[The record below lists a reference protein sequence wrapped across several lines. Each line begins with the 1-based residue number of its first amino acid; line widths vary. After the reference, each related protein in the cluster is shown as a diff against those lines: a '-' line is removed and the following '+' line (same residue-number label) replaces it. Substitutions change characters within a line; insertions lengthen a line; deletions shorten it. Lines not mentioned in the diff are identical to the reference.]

1 MIGLLGRK
9 IKKVVIIEPKSA
21 DRQVYGLFKIPRGVV
36 LLATILKTL
45 GYEVKVYCEDFAQI
59 DWDDVLSADVV
70 CLSLLTA
77 TAKRGYAVAKEVRV
91 REIRAG
97 APYKPII
104 MGGVHPTFATEE
116 ALVNSADFV
125 VRHEGDK
132 TLPELLEAI
141 EGKRELES
149 VLGIAFFRD
158 NQVIKTAERPFLTN
172 EELDEL
178 PFPDKTLVVNWEEIT
193 TDLVITS
200 RGCPFNCNFCSVT
213 AMFGRKF
220 RIRSV
225 KRVLDELE
233 VLSVNAG
240 GKRIV
245 VFIGDDNFTAKEKRA
260 VEIGDGII
268 ERGLNLSM
276 IIQARTNTSEATLAA
291 LKRAGVGRVCVGL
304 ESVSDE
310 ALKESNKRQE
320 VKDIINFIERCD
332 RVGVKIHGMF
342 VSGFDNDTPRTIRG
356 IVKFAKKYRRI
367 LETIQ
372 ITILT
377 PFPGTILYDLMVS
390 GGDIVFHDWDLY
402 NTHTVVHL
410 PKKMKPSELQRETY
424 LAMKRFYS
432 VYGIFISLLKL
443 NKTSIVISLFG
454 WTEARRWRWGKGFR
468 SHMRILRRMERRGLF
483 TQNVLP
489 DTTS

>member
-21 DRQVYGLFKIPRGVV
+21 DRQVYGLFKIPRGAV
-36 LLATILKTL
+36 LLATILKML

-70 CLSLLTA
+70 GLSLLTA
-77 TAKRGYAVAKEVRV
+77 TAKRGYAIAKEIRV
-91 REIRAG
+91 REVRAG

-104 MGGVHPTFATEE
+104 MGGVHPTFVAEE
-116 ALVNSADFV
+116 ALLNSADFV
-125 VRHEGDK
+125 VRHEGDR

-149 VLGIAFFRD
+149 VLGISFLRD
-158 NQVIKTAERPFLTN
+158 NQLIQTAKRPLLTS
-172 EELDEL
+172 EELDDL
-178 PFPDKTLVVNWEEIT
+178 PFPDKTLVVNWKKIT

-220 RIRSV
+220 RTRSV
-225 KRVLDELE
+225 KGVLDELE
-233 VLSVNAG
+233 RLSVNAG
-240 GKRIV
+240 GERIV

-268 ERGLNLSM
+268 ERGLKLSM
-276 IIQARTNTSEATLAA
+276 IIQARTNTSEATLVA
-291 LKRAGVGRVCVGL
+291 LERAGVGRVCAGL

-310 ALKESNKRQE
+310 ALEESNKHQK
-320 VKDIINFIERCD
+320 VKDIIDFIERCD
-332 RVGVKIHGMF
+332 RAGVKIHGMF
-342 VSGFDNDTPRTIRG
+342 VSGFDNDTARTIRD
-356 IVKFAKKYRRI
+356 IFRFAKKYRRVM
-367 LETIQ
+367 ETIQ

-377 PFPGTILYDLMVS
+377 PFPGTILYDLMIE

-402 NTHTVVHL
+402 NTHTVVHS
-410 PKKMKPSELQRETY
+410 PKMMKASELQRETY

-432 VYGIFISLLKL
+432 MYGVFLSLLKC
-443 NKTSIVISLFG
+443 NKTSVVISLFG
-454 WTEARRWRWGKGFR
+454 WKEARRWGWGNSFKN
-468 SHMRILRRMERRGLF
+468 HMQKLKAIEVVNKLP
-483 TQNVLP
+483 LP
-489 DTTS
+489 DTTT